1 MGRSVEW
8 IKPFRGHRTLDPL
21 QGSGPDPGSWA
32 FLSSAV
38 QCSSVQCR
46 KQLIFTPILGRYMA
60 SGICSSGAF
69 PILLHIFLVILA

>member
-8 IKPFRGHRTLDPL
+8 IKPSRGHRTLDPL

-38 QCSSVQCR
+38 QFSAVQKTADFHAHSR
-46 KQLIFTPILGRYMA
+46 QIH
-60 SGICSSGAF
+60 GIGDLF
-69 PILLHIFLVILA
+69 